1 MYFIWFLTG
10 IIHKYSTSLGSPV
23 DIFGVVS
30 FVHSIKFGLPGPV
43 ALYEEFLCM
52 RDIMERVL
60 RDFQAGDSLKVG
72 INGD

>member
-1 MYFIWFLTG
+1 M
-10 IIHKYSTSLGSPV
+10 